1 MEHKKNLKQNKNA
14 KLEKKKCGDGVPG
27 GCGNQVATRKDQY
40 LNITDI
46 SRPDID

>member
-1 MEHKKNLKQNKNA
+1 MGEIDGTQRKSETKQNCQTR
-14 KLEKKKCGDGVPG
+14 KKCGDK
-27 GCGNQVATRKDQY
+27 CGNQVATRKDQY